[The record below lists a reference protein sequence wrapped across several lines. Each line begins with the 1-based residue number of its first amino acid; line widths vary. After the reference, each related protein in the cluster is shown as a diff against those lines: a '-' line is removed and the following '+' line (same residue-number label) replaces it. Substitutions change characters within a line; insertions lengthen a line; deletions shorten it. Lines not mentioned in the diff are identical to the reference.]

1 VTLEDRSKS
10 FEISNELR
18 SETTRAVCCDFGRKL
33 AQGLQLRL
41 REREHILTAMK
52 RLNLKLADDLHTK
65 VKVSVA
71 LEQTNISEV
80 VRGFLEQYV
89 AKVEKAHEQKR
100 TK

>member
-1 VTLEDRSKS
+1 
-10 FEISNELR
+10 
-18 SETTRAVCCDFGRKL
+18 
-33 AQGLQLRL
+33 
-41 REREHILTAMK
+41 MK